1 MRKKE
6 IDVKM
11 KKIISILLVFVMLLG
26 TLAGCG
32 KKVEALPE
40 GTVTLTVGLPQHS
53 VISDY
58 DDNAFTKYL
67 EETTDVDI
75 EFVSFSSSG
84 SEYVQQLAL
93 MCSANEELPDVLLG
107 FKIGNYSMNQYGEDG
122 YFLDLTDYIDEY
134 APNYK
139 AALKELDDQTRNF
152 IEEKGKHLEND
163 AYYGMPR
170 VNDCET
176 TDQLQSM
183 MHINKTW
190 LDKLGLEVP
199 TTLDELRTV
208 LKAFKTQDPNGN
220 GQPDEVP
227 VIGKEGIMNYI
238 INAFVLYQQNS
249 FNVTN
254 GKVWDPVVTDEYR
267 EALIYMNQLVK
278 DDLYMKLCFSISSD
292 TEYKALISPA
302 EGPSKVGIFVGHP
315 ERMTSANT
323 DALEEFIALPAL
335 SDETGKGGYT
345 VTNALT
351 VDWMGFITKDC
362 EYPAA
367 AMKFLD
373 VWYLDET
380 MTIQR
385 HGEKGVDWV
394 EEEGKTPYGT
404 DAHIKVVNSEAFFSG
419 NSTWAVNVLGIMT
432 HWNYLGIQQEGEGRI
447 AESGRIQKELWDVM
461 KDGKKPKETAENL
474 VYTDEEYQ
482 KREEKAGTLDSY
494 IVNETIKFV
503 SGQNDPKDDAAWNE
517 FLKTLKD
524 LGRNELLKVC
534 QSAYSRK

>member
-1 MRKKE
+1 
-6 IDVKM
+6 M
-11 KKIISILLVFVMLLG
+11 KKIISILLVSVMLLG

-40 GTVTLTVGLPQHS
+40 GTVTLTVGLPQYS

-58 DDNAFTKYL
+58 DENAFTKYL
-67 EETTDVDI
+67 EEKANVEI
-75 EFVSFSSSG
+75 EFVSFSSTG
-84 SEYVQQLAL
+84 SEYAQQLAL

-107 FKIGNYSMNQYGEDG
+107 FKLGNYVINQYGEDG

-139 AALKELDDQTRNF
+139 EQLKKLDDETQDF
-152 IEEKGKHLEND
+152 IKEKGKHMETG

-190 LDKLGLEVP
+190 LDKLGLETP
-199 TTLDELRTV
+199 TTIDELETV
-208 LKAFKTQDPNGN
+208 LRAFKTQDPNGN

-227 VIGKEGIMNYI
+227 ILGKEGIINYI
-238 INAFVLYQQNS
+238 TNAFVLYHQNQ

-254 GKVWDPVVTDEYR
+254 GKVWDPVTTKEYR
-267 EALIYMNQLVK
+267 EALIYANQLVK

-292 TEYKALISPA
+292 SDYKSLISPA

-323 DALEEFIALPAL
+323 DALNEFIALPAL
-335 SDETGKGGYT
+335 KDATGKGGYT

-367 AMKFLD
+367 AMKFMD
-373 VWYLDET
+373 VWYMDET
-380 MTIQR
+380 MTVQR
-385 HGEKGVDWV
+385 HGEKGVDW
-394 EEEGKTPYGT
+394 EEQEGKTPYGT
-404 DAHIKVVNSEAFFSG
+404 DAHIKVINSEAFFSG
-419 NSTWAVNVLGIMT
+419 NSTWAVNVLGVMN
-432 HWNYLGIQQEGEGRI
+432 HWNYLAIQQDGEGRI
-447 AESGRIQKELWDVM
+447 AQSGRIQGELWDAM
-461 KDGKKPKETAENL
+461 KDGKHPKETAENL
-474 VYTDEEYQ
+474 VYTEEEY
-482 KREEKAGTLDSY
+482 KLREDKAGTLDSY
-494 IVNETIKFV
+494 IVSETLRFV
-503 SGQNDPKDDAAWNE
+503 SGQIDPTDDAAWKE
-517 FLKTLKD
+517 FTDTVKKLGRKD
-524 LGRNELLKVC
+524 LLDVC